1 MRAINEYNL
10 SDKPVTGFLIIDRTG
25 KILYAN
31 PGAQNLAL
39 EKTDVAIGT
48 VLDNAPEDG
57 QYLELS
63 VRDRNQ
69 SRSFKAIVLSEPI
82 DVYCEGLRV
91 LTIYSLDP
99 CVRSY
104 RETVFSGQ
112 RLNSLFCDMIESML
126 IVDSSNGKIL
136 WSNPCAS
143 ATFGYAPEELV
154 GKHFTCIFPR
164 GSEIKATN
172 VLNEVVCA
180 DGVFLTQSFQR
191 NDGQIFYMDLTA
203 SLIPWEAESSAILA
217 VFRDAS
223 ERKQMEEVRLETERL
238 RSFSELSAG
247 VAHHFNN
254 MLQVIIGFAGLA
266 QTEIEKADP
275 SRIKQRLEQIIVSSN
290 AAASA
295 IRSLQ
300 DFARCGQPV
309 VSAYRNVVNLKIL
322 AQRAIDLSRLWWRT
336 QSEKRGIVVSID
348 TDLKDDCYINVNQ
361 DRILE
366 VMINLVKNGV
376 ESLSGNGT
384 VRVGVESDDHDATFY
399 VQDTGVGIREA
410 DLKRIFDPF
419 WTTKGPAKS
428 GLGLPSAMGIVRQNN
443 GEITVESSEGGG
455 SIFRVKFPRTE
466 IFPGAG
472 SRQGSK
478 DTTENLMVLLIDEEE
493 KVVESLSDGL
503 VSRGYSVHTANTVKE
518 GLRILDGI
526 NVDVIVSDAG
536 VQDMNGWD
544 LGRTL
549 KNRFSGLEKKKP
561 ILILLTAWG
570 VEEESKHDLMRAGV
584 DRVLSKPVSI
594 QDLDHYI
601 KEILSRNH

>member
-1 MRAINEYNL
+1 MSPINDHNL
-10 SDKPVTGFLIIDRTG
+10 SEKPIIGFLIIDQTG

-31 PGAQNLAL
+31 PGAQNLAI
-39 EKTDVAIGT
+39 EKTDIVVGT
-48 VLDNAPEDG
+48 VLNNAPEDR

-63 VRDRNQ
+63 VKDRNR
-69 SRSFKAIVLSEPI
+69 SMSFKAIVLSEPI
-82 DVYCEGLRV
+82 DVYRGRLRV
-91 LTIYSLDP
+91 LTVYSLAP

-104 RETVFSGQ
+104 HETVFSGQ

-136 WSNPCAS
+136 WSNPGAS
-143 ATFGYAPEELV
+143 ATFGYTPEDLE
-154 GKHFTCIFPR
+154 GKHFTCIFPP

-203 SLIPWEAESSAILA
+203 SLIPWEGDSSAILA

-290 AAASA
+290 AAAAA

-300 DFARCGQPV
+300 DFARCGQPT
-309 VSAYRNVVNLKIL
+309 VSTFSNVVNLKIL

-376 ESLSGNGT
+376 ESLSENGT
-384 VRVGVESDDHDATFY
+384 VRVGVESDEHEATFY
-399 VQDTGVGIREA
+399 VQDTGVGIKEA

-428 GLGLPSAMGIVRQNN
+428 GLGLPSAMGIVKRNN

-455 SIFRVKFPRTE
+455 SIFRVKFPRNN
-466 IFPGAG
+466 
-472 SRQGSK
+472 
-478 DTTENLMVLLIDEEE
+478 D
-493 KVVESLSDGL
+493 
-503 VSRGYSVHTANTVKE
+503 
-518 GLRILDGI
+518 
-526 NVDVIVSDAG
+526 
-536 VQDMNGWD
+536 
-544 LGRTL
+544 
-549 KNRFSGLEKKKP
+549 
-561 ILILLTAWG
+561 
-570 VEEESKHDLMRAGV
+570 
-584 DRVLSKPVSI
+584 
-594 QDLDHYI
+594 
-601 KEILSRNH
+601 LSRRWFKTSL

>member
-1 MRAINEYNL
+1 MTPINDHNL
-10 SDKPVTGFLIIDRTG
+10 SEKPIIGFLIIDQTG

-31 PGAQNLAL
+31 PGAQNLAI
-39 EKTDVAIGT
+39 EKTDIAIGT
-48 VLDNAPEDG
+48 VLNIAPEDR
-57 QYLELS
+57 QYIELS
-63 VRDRNQ
+63 VKDRNR
-69 SRSFKAIVLSEPI
+69 SRSFKAAVLSEPI
-82 DVYCEGLRV
+82 DVNQGRLKV
-91 LTIYSLDP
+91 LTVYSLDP
-99 CVRSY
+99 CLRADH
-104 RETVFSGQ
+104 ETVYSEL
-112 RLNSLFCDMIESML
+112 RLNSLVCDMIESML

-143 ATFGYAPEELV
+143 ATFGYSPEDLA
-154 GKHFTCIFPR
+154 GKHFTCIFPP

-203 SLIPWEAESSAILA
+203 SLIPWEGDSSAILA

-223 ERKQMEEVRLETERL
+223 ERKQMEEIRLETERL

-290 AAASA
+290 AAAAA

-300 DFARCGQPV
+300 DFARCGQPTI
-309 VSAYRNVVNLKIL
+309 SSFRNVVNLKIL
-322 AQRAIDLSRLWWRT
+322 AQRAIDVSRLWWGT

-366 VMINLVKNGV
+366 VMINLIKNGV
-376 ESLSGNGT
+376 ESLSENGT
-384 VRVGVESDDHDATFY
+384 VRVGVESDEHEATFY

-428 GLGLPSAMGIVRQNN
+428 GLGLPSAMGIVKQNK
-443 GEITVESSEGGG
+443 GEIAVESSEGGG
-455 SIFRVKFPRTE
+455 SIFKVKFPRTK
-466 IFPGAG
+466 ICPGAG
-472 SRQGSK
+472 SRQVSK
-478 DTTENLMVLLIDEEE
+478 DTLENLMVLLIDEEE

-503 VSRGYSVHTANTVKE
+503 VSKGYSVHTANTVKE
-518 GLRILDGI
+518 GLRILDEI
-526 NVDVIVSDAG
+526 DVDVIVSDAG
-536 VQDMNGWD
+536 VQDINGWD

-549 KNRFSGLEKKKP
+549 KSRFSELGRKKP

-570 VEEESKHDLMRAGV
+570 VEDQSKHDLLRAGV
-584 DRVLSKPVSI
+584 DRILSKPISI
-594 QDLDHYI
+594 QDLVHYI
-601 KEILSRNH
+601 KEILSRSR